1 MVMDRFLLIEFVSDI
16 PHKISIIWTQSR
28 ISADTLLTKFRRC
41 SCTKWALEFKGANL
55 AAHLMVTK
63 VAGLVVGCAGDI
75 LNAFLT
81 KVDVCVAS
89 IQNGPQKFT
98 SFNQFSPQHC
108 FVTCEKIIDSHGAGT
123 VICLFT
129 TGRGIGTE
137 TCEMDNVFPPDDL

>member
-1 MVMDRFLLIEFVSDI
+1 
-16 PHKISIIWTQSR
+16 
-28 ISADTLLTKFRRC
+28 
-41 SCTKWALEFKGANL
+41 
-55 AAHLMVTK
+55 MVTK
-63 VAGLVVGCAGDI
+63 VAGLVVGYAGDI

-89 IQNGPQKFT
+89 IQNGPEKFT

-108 FVTCEKIIDSHGAGT
+108 FVTCEKIIDSHGAAT